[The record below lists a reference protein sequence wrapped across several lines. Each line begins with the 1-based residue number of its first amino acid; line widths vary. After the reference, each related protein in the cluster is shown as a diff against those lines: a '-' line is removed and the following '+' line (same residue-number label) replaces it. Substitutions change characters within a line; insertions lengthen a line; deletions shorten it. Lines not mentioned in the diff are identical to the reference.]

1 MEFASAHK
9 ELYETRYG
17 YQIEE
22 PQEAEEEAE

>member
-1 MEFASAHK
+1 MEFASAHR

-17 YQIEE
+17 YQMEV